1 MINQKARQQATSS
14 VDKDFYKLLND
25 RNFGIYYRNNIDKC
39 IIEPLY
45 DDIDQIS
52 CIEKFADISE
62 ERYKDSKDPE
72 LLREAITQKYQKKLN
87 LNK

>member
-25 RNFGIYYRNNIDKC
+25 RNFGIYYRNNIDNC

-52 CIEKFADISE
+52 CIEKLSKITYISFIKIIM
-62 ERYKDSKDPE
+62 KDKSM
-72 LLREAITQKYQKKLN
+72 QN
-87 LNK
+87 

>member
-25 RNFGIYYRNNIDKC
+25 RNFGIYYRNNIDNC
-39 IIEPLY
+39 I
-45 DDIDQIS
+45 IDQIS